1 MSRNGTNS
9 SRASSFDPFVYY
21 KKLTRCLADKNNCRV
36 NLGNI
41 PGARKNNKMARPLI
55 TRQEIQAKFIA
66 KCNAERKERELKEA
80 KTSQGNQ
87 DSQDSQSN
95 PLNFKLNGDLKG
107 RKRAPDYINLPPS
120 FFSSFNGSDLSIF
133 KQPEVPAL
141 KKKKDPVP
149 APPSVPSNNSTMATV
164 NSAAFIPKEKDAS
177 TPIDQHHKPKLYEKK
192 KPFITDPDD
201 ILTNLRKPMEIAPKP
216 TSEEDFAGVKSK
228 SYLELVDEIA
238 KNIDA
243 NCFSDQPDPF
253 DAIQSRVLQI
263 YEAFCQSPRLL
274 NETLMSN
281 ASVESPPSSPV
292 KHYSLPVPQFNEN
305 DHSEQRE
312 KDDPRVPKTCDIFK
326 YSPCD
331 IFNYSPCDDVE
342 MSDVQPD
349 CNDFSP
355 KFDLES
361 SIPSPDP
368 FFFDSPALT
377 LVPEETVSQ
386 ADSPDFL
393 FSQELGSPPNMS
405 FDDTMQSAAHDD
417 TFEMFTSSPVKDLSW
432 EEPLDNTFA
441 VFRSPPAEH
450 SKRHSQRNR
459 PFGSSQRS
467 QKDSQRSR
475 HPDSSLSTY
484 KWSPNFGSDKKVD
497 TSTYSSHSTS
507 YPFKSRNFFKDSFD
521 AL

>member
-1 MSRNGTNS
+1 MSRNSTNS

-21 KKLTRCLADKNNCRV
+21 KKLTRCLADKNSCKV

-80 KTSQGNQ
+80 KTSQGNHQ

-107 RKRAPDYINLPPS
+107 RKRAPDYINLPPT
-120 FFSSFNGSDLSIF
+120 FFSSFNGPDLSIF

-141 KKKKDPVP
+141 KKKKDPEP
-149 APPSVPSNNSTMATV
+149 TPPSVATSNNSTMATV
-164 NSAAFIPKEKDAS
+164 NSAVFIPKEKDAS
-177 TPIDQHHKPKLYEKK
+177 TPIDQDHKKPNEKK

-201 ILTNLRKPMEIAPKP
+201 ILANFRKPMEFALKP
-216 TSEEDFAGVKSK
+216 TSEEDFTGVKSK
-228 SYLELVDEIA
+228 SYLELVDETA

-243 NCFSDQPDPF
+243 KCFSDQPDPF

-263 YEAFCQSPRLL
+263 YEAFCESPRLL

-281 ASVESPPSSPV
+281 VSAESSPPSPV
-292 KHYSLPVPQFNEN
+292 KHYSLPVPQFHEN

-312 KDDPRVPKTCDIFK
+312 KDDPRVPKTCDIF
-326 YSPCD
+326 
-331 IFNYSPCDDVE
+331 NYSPCDDVE
-342 MSDVQPD
+342 MPDVQPD

-361 SIPSPDP
+361 SILSPDN

-377 LVPEETVSQ
+377 LVPEETVSR
-386 ADSPDFL
+386 AASPDFL
-393 FSQELGSPPNMS
+393 FSQEIGSPPNMS

-417 TFEMFTSSPVKDLSW
+417 TFEMFTSSPIEDMSW

-459 PFGSSQRS
+459 HFGASQRS
-467 QKDSQRSR
+467 QKKDSQRSR

-484 KWSPNFGSDKKVD
+484 KWSPNFGSDKKLD

-507 YPFKSRNFFKDSFD
+507 YPFKPRNFFKDSFD